1 MGKIA
6 KAKIE
11 FVFDEDSLLEM
22 MGEGAESMTEQELI
36 DYALESYLDD
46 IMNLVKYGELA
57 DSVRIEVENKCDT
70 QKI

>member
-11 FVFDEDSLLEM
+11 FVYDEDSLLEM
-22 MGEGAESMTEQELI
+22 MGEDAKPMTEQELI

-46 IMNLVKYGELA
+46 ITNLVKYRELA
-57 DSVRIEVENKCDT
+57 DSVRIEVENNNET
-70 QKI
+70 E

>member
-11 FVFDEDSLLEM
+11 FVYDEDSLLEM
-22 MGEGAESMTEQELI
+22 MGEDAKPMTEQELI

-46 IMNLVKYGELA
+46 ITNLVKYRELV
-57 DSVRIEVENKCDT
+57 DSVRIEVENNNET
-70 QKI
+70 E

>member
-11 FVFDEDSLLEM
+11 FTYDEDSLLEM
-22 MGEGAESMTEQELI
+22 MGEDAKPMTEQELI

-46 IMNLVKYGELA
+46 ITTLVKYRELS
-57 DSVRIEVENKCDT
+57 DSVRIEVENT
-70 QKI
+70 Q